1 MKIFLRIILNIVVIL
16 YILLTIS
23 LYIINAKFT
32 LHFEIFS
39 LLAIMILLALNY
51 FVKKEMEEKPF
62 FEFILYLFFV
72 PCIFPLISVLFFR
85 IFRNNFFLALLY
97 DIPIGIYSSILFFI
111 LDYFLK
117 KAYTS
122 KKLYL
127 IRLFIIIPRWL
138 GYISKN
144 VKGLIAPTARI
155 C

>member
-1 MKIFLRIILNIVVIL
+1 M
-16 YILLTIS
+16 
-23 LYIINAKFT
+23 
-32 LHFEIFS
+32 
-39 LLAIMILLALNY
+39 
-51 FVKKEMEEKPF
+51 
-62 FEFILYLFFV
+62 
-72 PCIFPLISVLFFR
+72 SVLFFR

-127 IRLFIIIPRWL
+127 IRLFIIIPILITTTILYLYIINGEVVKPIKNVLEIETRWL
-138 GYISKN
+138 GYISNN